1 MKLSALKSFL
11 ENSSELHLIQAD
23 GQSVPAHFHITEAG
37 LNTKHFVDCGGTER
51 LEKNISMQVWVA
63 SDKDHR
69 LTPAKL
75 SGILQKAEL
84 LFGGEDLEVEVEYQ
98 TDTIGR
104 YGLKQDG
111 NFLTLTSKRTQC
123 LALDLCLPSPE
134 KIYKDLKNLVP
145 ATGCCTPSSGCC

>member
-1 MKLSALKSFL
+1 M
-11 ENSSELHLIQAD
+11 
-23 GQSVPAHFHITEAG
+23 
-37 LNTKHFVDCGGTER
+37 
-51 LEKNISMQVWVA
+51 A

>member
-1 MKLSALKSFL
+1 MKLSNLKSYL
-11 ENSSELHLIQAD
+11 ESATELHLIQVD
-23 GQSVPAHFHITEAG
+23 GQEVPAHFHITEAG
-37 LNTKHFVDCGGTER
+37 LTTKHFVDCGGTER

-63 SDKDHR
+63 SDVDHR

-75 SGILQKAEL
+75 SGILQKAES
-84 LFGGEDLEVEVEYQ
+84 LFGEEDLEVEVEYQ

-111 NFLTLTSKRTQC
+111 NFLKLTSKRTQC

-145 ATGCCTPSSGCC
+145 STGCCSPASGCC